1 MEIDVTDTEAAEIV
15 EGLKRAPAMDAPE
28 SPDQGDTESAATSE
42 TPPGDDRP
50 PDAAADAVD
59 SQELDEAVG
68 RLWGAAWGAAA
79 AYLDEPEL
87 KESRE
92 DVERAADALG
102 PLARKH
108 IPRYLQSM
116 GPEAIAFVFVAERLS
131 SKSEHLPAQ

>member
-28 SPDQGDTESAATSE
+28 QPDQNDTGPATAE
-42 TPPGDDRP
+42 TPPGDDP
-50 PDAAADAVD
+50 NAAADAVD
-59 SQELDEAVG
+59 TQELDEAVG

>member
-28 SPDQGDTESAATSE
+28 NPNQGDTEGAVTPE
-42 TPPGDDRP
+42 TPPEDRP

-131 SKSEHLPAQ
+131 SKSKHLPAQ